1 LSGQPARRYPAFLL
15 AIVIVVVL
23 VSASLFL
30 TIGQASKSPTASTT
44 SGTATVNTS
53 TMTVNGSQ
61 YYADNVT
68 KIMNTQGTTFHL
80 DNGSVTFRGVEF
92 QTICTD
98 YSSGCPGVPPPPAN
112 TTYTLPSG
120 PGITLNVTFPDHS
133 SEMIVFP
140 IVVHFYAFSNHANPR
155 AGILFVYATSGSG
168 IKSYLLVSTSV
179 FSTSSGAGISSD
191 IVVATVTVT
200 ETSTTQAS
208 QATTTYAIPT
218 ANCTFSPVVTTTITT
233 ITVGPTPPASTT
245 TTTVTTTSTSYTQT
259 VTVTSCTY
267 SMPTMVT
274 STVTTT
280 ANP

>member
-1 LSGQPARRYPAFLL
+1 
-15 AIVIVVVL
+15 
-23 VSASLFL
+23 
-30 TIGQASKSPTASTT
+30 
-44 SGTATVNTS
+44 
-53 TMTVNGSQ
+53 MTVNGSQ

-68 KIMNTQGTTFHL
+68 KIMNTQGTTFHFN
-80 DNGSVTFRGVEF
+80 NGSVTFLGVEF

-120 PGITLNVTFPDHS
+120 PGIALNVTFPDHS

-140 IVVHFYAFSNHANPR
+140 IVVHFYAFSSHPNPR
-155 AGILFVYATSGSG
+155 AGVLFVYANSGSG
-168 IKSYLLVSTSV
+168 IKSYLLVSTSI
-179 FSTSSGAGISSD
+179 STTSSGAGISSNT
-191 IVVATVTVT
+191 VVATVTVT
-200 ETSTTQAS
+200 ETLTTQAS
-208 QATTTYAIPT
+208 HPTTTYAIPPNST
-218 ANCTFSPVVTTTITT
+218 CLNEGPTVTTTTT

-259 VTVTSCTY
+259 VTVTSCTF
-267 SMPTMVT
+267 SAPSMVT

>member
-1 LSGQPARRYPAFLL
+1 
-15 AIVIVVVL
+15 
-23 VSASLFL
+23 
-30 TIGQASKSPTASTT
+30 
-44 SGTATVNTS
+44 
-53 TMTVNGSQ
+53 MTVNGSQ

-68 KIMNTQGTTFHL
+68 KIMNTQGTTFHF
-80 DNGSVTFRGVEF
+80 DNGSVTFLGVEF

-120 PGITLNVTFPDHS
+120 AGITLNVTFPDHT
-133 SEMIVFP
+133 SERIAGAFP
-140 IVVHFYAFSNHANPR
+140 ILVHFYAFSNHINPQ
-155 AGILFVYATSGSG
+155 AGILIVYANAGSD
-168 IKSYLLVSTSV
+168 IKSYLLVSTSIS
-179 FSTSSGAGISSD
+179 STSGGAGISSNT
-191 IVVATVTVT
+191 VVATITVT
-200 ETSTTQAS
+200 ETLTTLAS

-218 ANCTFSPVVTTTITT
+218 TNCTLSGPIETTTTT

-245 TTTVTTTSTSYTQT
+245 TTTVTTISTSYTQT

-267 SMPTMVT
+267 SMPTVT